1 MHVNNVS
8 KVKNIGGYNIPD
20 MLEITL
26 IRKDRVK
33 NFTGEFSVIPNKLD
47 QKTVINKNDIFIDQK
62 WYF

>member
-1 MHVNNVS
+1 
-8 KVKNIGGYNIPD
+8 

-33 NFTGEFSVIPNKLD
+33 NFTSEFSVIPNKLD
-47 QKTVINKNDIFIDQK
+47 QKTVINKNEIFIDQK